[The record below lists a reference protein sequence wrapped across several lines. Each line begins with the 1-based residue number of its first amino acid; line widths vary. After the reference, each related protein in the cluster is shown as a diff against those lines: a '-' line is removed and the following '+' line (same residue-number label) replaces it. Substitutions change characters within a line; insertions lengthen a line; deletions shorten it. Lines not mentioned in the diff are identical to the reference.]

1 MSNTLKQAGVFTLQS
16 AMLSTYDRSK
26 NIDIKNLILGF
37 NITESMSKMS
47 VRGTTTVF
55 DGLQLMKTFPIIG
68 EEFIEFTYTDYFDVT
83 RTDTFFVYSVSD
95 VKYPSDNNSSILQY
109 TLNFVSVPK
118 VITDDHVIM
127 RAYNSR
133 NSQGG
138 IISDYVQ
145 QVYDE
150 YYKRPIEAIQLTP
163 KEIVIE
169 PTDSTQDL
177 VIPNLTPEET
187 ILFFARRAYS
197 NNSKTQTYRFFENRE
212 KFYFATNDYIQNAG
226 QNFVGYGNGLV
237 DPNLAQA
244 VGQTSTTIPVF
255 RVNYQPDLGPE
266 RQQALMYEII
276 DVNFGD
282 RVNTI
287 TDMRSG
293 AYKKTIYEVDMLYG
307 TQTKIEYDFSTDFD
321 QPGQKLIHEG
331 RFKDENLTKSFVRFV
346 FKDYSSIGAPSGEA
360 TKQNT
365 FYPELYTKKDTYF
378 YHYKMNTI
386 GISIYGR
393 NSLFAGDIIEL
404 ELIERASTPTNEI
417 DVERSGRYFI
427 ESIENIFVENT
438 YTQKLTL
445 SKYGVG
451 S

>member
-1 MSNTLKQAGVFTLQS
+1 MPNTLKQAGVFTLQS

-37 NITESMSKMS
+37 TISESMSRMS
-47 VRGTTTVF
+47 VRGSTTVF
-55 DGLQLMKTFPIIG
+55 DSLQIMKIFPIIG
-68 EEFIEFTYTDYFDVT
+68 EEFIEFTYTDYFDQT

-95 VKYPSDNNSSILQY
+95 VKYPDDNNSSILQY

-127 RAYNSR
+127 RAYNAK
-133 NSQGG
+133 NSKSG

-150 YYKRPIEAIQLTP
+150 YYKRPIEAIRLKP

-169 PTDSTQDL
+169 PTDSRQN
-177 VIPNLTPEET
+177 VVVPNLTPEEA
-187 ILFFARRAYS
+187 ILFFARRSYS

-212 KFYFATNDYIQNAG
+212 KFYFATNDYVQNAG
-226 QNFVGYGNGLV
+226 QNFVGYGNGLI
-237 DPNLAQA
+237 DPILALA
-244 VGQTSTTIPVF
+244 AGIKDASVPIF
-255 RVNYQPDLGPE
+255 RFNYQPDLGPE
-266 RQQALMYEII
+266 RQQALMHEII
-276 DVNFGD
+276 NVNFGD

-287 TDMRSG
+287 ADIRSG

-307 TQTKIEYDFSTDFD
+307 TQTKTEYDFSADFD
-321 QPGQKLIHEG
+321 QADQKLIHEG
-331 RFKDENLTKSFVRFV
+331 RFKEDNLTKSFVRFV
-346 FKDYSSIGAPSGEA
+346 LKDYSSIGAPEGSS
-360 TKQNT
+360 TKNNT

-386 GISIYGR
+386 DVTIYGR

-404 ELIERASTPTNEI
+404 ELIERDSTPTNEI

-427 ESIENIFVENT
+427 ESIENIFLENT

>member
-1 MSNTLKQAGVFTLQS
+1 MPNTLKQAGVFTLQS

-37 NITESMSKMS
+37 TISESMSRMS
-47 VRGTTTVF
+47 VRGSTTVF
-55 DGLQLMKTFPIIG
+55 DSLQIMKIFPIIG
-68 EEFIEFTYTDYFDVT
+68 EEFIEFTYTDYFDQT

-95 VKYPSDNNSSILQY
+95 VKYPDDNNSSILQY

-127 RAYNSR
+127 RAYNAK
-133 NSQGG
+133 NSKSG

-150 YYKRPIEAIQLTP
+150 YYKRPIEAIRLKP

-169 PTDSTQDL
+169 PTDSRQN
-177 VIPNLTPEET
+177 VVVPNLTPEEA
-187 ILFFARRAYS
+187 ILFFARRSYS

-212 KFYFATNDYIQNAG
+212 KFYFATNDYVQNAG
-226 QNFVGYGNGLV
+226 QNFVGYDNGLI
-237 DPNLAQA
+237 DPILALA
-244 VGQTSTTIPVF
+244 AGIKDASVPIF
-255 RVNYQPDLGPE
+255 RFNYQPDLGPE
-266 RQQALMYEII
+266 RQQALMHEII
-276 DVNFGD
+276 NVNFGD

-287 TDMRSG
+287 ADIRSG

-307 TQTKIEYDFSTDFD
+307 TQTKTEYDFSADFD
-321 QPGQKLIHEG
+321 QADQKLIHEG
-331 RFKDENLTKSFVRFV
+331 RFKEDNLTKSFVRFV
-346 FKDYSSIGAPSGEA
+346 LKDYSSIGAPEGSS
-360 TKQNT
+360 TKNNT

-386 GISIYGR
+386 DVTIYGR

-404 ELIERASTPTNEI
+404 ELIERDSTPTNEI

-427 ESIENIFVENT
+427 ESIENIFLENT